1 MKSGKLFSHLVIRVG
16 IWYNQ
21 YIRTKFDIWLRLAM
35 IKRSEETYVMS
46 EEKVLTELRDEE
58 LDDVQGE

>member
-1 MKSGKLFSHLVIRVG
+1 
-16 IWYNQ
+16 
-21 YIRTKFDIWLRLAM
+21 M